1 MSTLACLNC
10 GASEQDRP
18 LLTIQFQGNE
28 YRICP
33 QCLPTLIH
41 KPDELTDKIPGYQ
54 PSDYPTSQDD

>member
-10 GASEQDRP
+10 GASEQERP

-28 YRICP
+28 YHICP

-41 KPDELTDKIPGYQ
+41 EPDKLTDKIPGYQ